1 MAHENVKLVAWG
13 DSGCKASPHAYLF
26 GMTTE
31 QIHIVYILKG
41 VTEMRILTKKQMI
54 GIMALSML
62 FISAQPASAATCYH
76 PDGWEQASENHI
88 EYLYCPICL
97 EKKAGSER
105 FVELADHDVEML
117 EHIWKEKECYLIY
130 RCYSCDEDIQDPSP
144 CKVKKTVV
152 KKATEKKLGLIKYEA
167 METTAMEDEDDDT
180 RYFHLLAKPS
190 KITVTNK
197 ATRKIVV
204 KWSRNTTAGGY
215 QVQFSVNKNFSK
227 PRTTVKSTGNKTTTI
242 TFKNATKGKTYYV
255 RVRSW
260 KKIKGEGTIF
270 SQWSAVKSVKI
281 KK

>member
-1 MAHENVKLVAWG
+1 M
-13 DSGCKASPHAYLF
+13 
-26 GMTTE
+26 
-31 QIHIVYILKG
+31 
-41 VTEMRILTKKQMI
+41 
-54 GIMALSML
+54 
-62 FISAQPASAATCYH
+62 
-76 PDGWEQASENHI
+76 
-88 EYLYCPICL
+88 
-97 EKKAGSER
+97 
-105 FVELADHDVEML
+105 
-117 EHIWKEKECYLIY
+117 
-130 RCYSCDEDIQDPSP
+130 
-144 CKVKKTVV
+144 KKTVA

-255 RVRSW
+255 SSYENGMPNPVSTAGKAKRIGETIDVPEAAILL
-260 KKIKGEGTIF
+260 IKTARNELD
-270 SQWSAVKSVKI
+270 
-281 KK
+281 